1 MEDRLKSWPSVVYG
15 RSHVLPQLQ
24 EVNLFLR
31 FFKAIAIKL
40 KIENVCGEGGEYNF
54 RRGLYD

>member
-1 MEDRLKSWPSVVYG
+1 MLYREE

-40 KIENVCGEGGEYNF
+40 KIENVRGGGEERSF
-54 RRGLYD
+54 RRGLYDQK